1 MLEESGNVTPPR
13 SAHSNI
19 PALAVCIGT
28 IVAVEANGDLLI
40 DFPGNILGPI
50 AARTALP
57 FSFRSSHADL
67 LGHQVVVTFE
77 NNDPALPVVIGRIA
91 PLAGGGPRWTAGTA
105 NADEPDDL
113 TVEHKVITFNATQKV
128 VFNCGKASIT
138 LTDTGKVILKGEYI
152 LSQSYGENRIRG
164 GSVAI
169 N

>member
-1 MLEESGNVTPPR
+1 MLEETGNATPPR

-19 PALAVCIGT
+19 PSLAVCIGT
-28 IVAVEANGDLLI
+28 IVAIEANGDLLI
-40 DFPGNILGPI
+40 DFPGNNLGQVS
-50 AARTALP
+50 ARTALP
-57 FSFRSSHADL
+57 FSSRSSNTDL

-91 PLAGGGPRWTAGTA
+91 PLAGEGPRWTTGTA
-105 NADEPDDL
+105 DTAEPDDL

-138 LTDTGKVILKGEYI
+138 LTDSGKVILKGEYI
-152 LSQSYGENRIRG
+152 LSHSYGENRIRG